1 VTGFIECIY
10 CRQSRLLSAFSKVEH
25 VIPQSFGRFEN
36 NLTLLRTVC
45 DSCNQF
51 FGDNLDL
58 ALARDTVEGQSR
70 VDFGT
75 QQAPQ
80 FRTFGKDSRIRAK
93 LLEGPFKNAYVYR
106 AYSPDDG
113 KVSSYPV
120 PQVGFRLKG
129 SGDYLYYVLDELP
142 SKEELTQ
149 SGWDE
154 QHPEAIR
161 GLAMSKDA
169 LSAALAQRDIPFRFG
184 GDLRGGQSDDDT
196 SALTAQ
202 VESTIDSTIQRAV
215 AKIAFN
221 YLTHWEGAEFV
232 RQSTFDTVRDFVRH
246 GRRSS
251 YPLVHVTNAAILHD
265 ERDSPERRLG
275 HIITLNWATDGE
287 SIVAQ
292 LALFN
297 TLKYSVSLA
306 RSFGGERRDI
316 DRGSF
321 FNIADR
327 QIVALGRRS
336 SSETET

>member
-1 VTGFIECIY
+1 MTASIQCIY
-10 CRQSRLLSAFSKVEH
+10 CQQSRPLSAFSKVEH

-36 NLTLLRTVC
+36 NLTLIRTVC

-51 FGDNLDL
+51 FGDNLEL

-93 LLEGPFKNAYVYR
+93 LLVDPFKNAYVYR

-113 KVSSYPV
+113 KASSYPV

-129 SGDYLYYVLDELP
+129 SGDYLYCVLDEVP
-142 SKEELTQ
+142 SKEELKQ

-154 QHPEAIR
+154 EHPEAIR
-161 GLAMSKDA
+161 GLAISKGA
-169 LSAALAQRDIPFRFG
+169 LSEALARRDIPFRFG
-184 GDLRGGQSDDDT
+184 GDLRGAPSDDET
-196 SALTAQ
+196 SALMAE

-221 YLTHWEGAEFV
+221 YLAYWEGADFV
-232 RQSTFDTVRDFVRH
+232 RQSTFDTVRNFIRH
-246 GRRSS
+246 DRRPS
-251 YPLVHVTNAAILHD
+251 YPLVNVVNAAILHD
-265 ERDSPERRLG
+265 ECDLAERRVG
-275 HIITLNWATDGE
+275 HLVTLNWAADGE
-287 SIVAQ
+287 SMVAQ
-292 LALFN
+292 LSLFN
-297 TLKYSVSLA
+297 TFKYSVSIA
-306 RSFGGERRDI
+306 RAFRGERRNI
-316 DRGSF
+316 TRGHF

-327 QIVALGRRS
+327 QILELGRRP
-336 SSETET
+336 ETGTET